1 LAGCCKIPAVRFYGA
16 ILSSLITCFMQ
27 VIQQRRVGGA
37 EESFALKDLS
47 ALDSCDEHRNEGW
60 WGCAQAQS

>member
-1 LAGCCKIPAVRFYGA
+1 MFTVANLTSV
-16 ILSSLITCFMQ
+16 ITCFMQ

-47 ALDSCDEHRNEGW
+47 ALDPCDKHRDEG
-60 WGCAQAQS
+60 GEGALKSVLR